1 MQKVNVNDKIK
12 KYKRKIEKEHAK
24 MTEARTVGGVHT
36 HTHTHT
42 NSSIE
47 IRAGEKAL
55 INDIKNKINDR
66 L

>member
-1 MQKVNVNDKIK
+1 
-12 KYKRKIEKEHAK
+12 
-24 MTEARTVGGVHT
+24 MTKARTVGGVHT

-42 NSSIE
+42 NSFRE
-47 IRAGEKAL
+47 IRKGEEAF

>member
-1 MQKVNVNDKIK
+1 
-12 KYKRKIEKEHAK
+12 
-24 MTEARTVGGVHT
+24 MTGARTVGGVHT

-42 NSSIE
+42 NSFRE
-47 IRAGEKAL
+47 IREGEKAF

>member
-1 MQKVNVNDKIK
+1 MSDSIKICELTKVQNKKQRRTQKWQRLEPLGE
-12 KYKRKIEKEHAK
+12 Y
-24 MTEARTVGGVHT
+24 T

-42 NSSIE
+42 NSFRE
-47 IRAGEKAL
+47 IKKGEKAF

>member
-1 MQKVNVNDKIK
+1 
-12 KYKRKIEKEHAK
+12 
-24 MTEARTVGGVHT
+24 MTKTRTVGRVHT

-42 NSSIE
+42 NSFRE
-47 IRAGEKAL
+47 IKKGEKAF

>member
-1 MQKVNVNDKIK
+1 
-12 KYKRKIEKEHAK
+12 
-24 MTEARTVGGVHT
+24 MTKARTVGRVHT

-42 NSSIE
+42 NSFRE
-47 IRAGEKAL
+47 IKKGEKAF

>member
-1 MQKVNVNDKIK
+1 
-12 KYKRKIEKEHAK
+12 
-24 MTEARTVGGVHT
+24 MTKARTVGGVHT

-42 NSSIE
+42 NSFRE
-47 IRAGEKAL
+47 IKKGEKAF

>member
-1 MQKVNVNDKIK
+1 
-12 KYKRKIEKEHAK
+12 
-24 MTEARTVGGVHT
+24 MTNARTVGGVHT

-42 NSSIE
+42 HTNSFRK
-47 IRAGEKAL
+47 IREGEKAF

>member
-1 MQKVNVNDKIK
+1 
-12 KYKRKIEKEHAK
+12 
-24 MTEARTVGGVHT
+24 MTKTRTVGGVHT

-42 NSSIE
+42 NSFRE
-47 IRAGEKAL
+47 IKKGEKAF